1 MRITMAKTPALP
13 DIQDEIEHTL
23 GRTMPEVE
31 VLLAERPSPGT
42 VRVFIDRDP
51 GGVDLALCE
60 QVTRELAALRD
71 RYALEVSSPGLDR
84 PLTRPRHFARVV
96 GETVNVRTHQ
106 PVDGRKTFTGRLLH
120 AGDEHIDIDQDG
132 ETVRLSYPEIRR
144 SNLVFDP
151 PGGRA

>member
-1 MRITMAKTPALP
+1 MAKTPAFP
-13 DIQDEIEHTL
+13 DIQAEIVHTL
-23 GRTMPEVE
+23 ERTMPEVE
-31 VLLAERPSPGT
+31 VVLAERPSPGT

>member
-1 MRITMAKTPALP
+1 MALQT
-13 DIQDEIEHTL
+13 DVERTL
-23 GRTMPEVE
+23 RERVPEVE

>member
-1 MRITMAKTPALP
+1 MPKSPGFP
-13 DIQDEIEHTL
+13 DIQQEIERTL

-31 VLLAERPSPGT
+31 VVLAERSSPST
-42 VRVFIDRDP
+42 VRVFIDRDS

-84 PLTRPRHFARVV
+84 PLTKPRHFARVV
-96 GETVNVRTHQ
+96 GETVSVRTHE

-132 ETVRLSYPEIRR
+132 QTVRLSYPEIRR

>member
-1 MRITMAKTPALP
+1 MTKTPAFT
-13 DIQDEIEHTL
+13 DIQQEIEETL
-23 GRTMPEVE
+23 GKTMPEVE
-31 VLLAERPSPGT
+31 VLLAERPSAGR

-60 QVTRELAALRD
+60 QVTHELAGLRD

-96 GETVNVRTHQ
+96 GETVSVRTHQ
-106 PVDGRKTFTGRLLH
+106 AVDGRKTFTGRLLQ

-132 ETVRLSYPEIRR
+132 QTVRLSYPEIRR

-151 PGGRA
+151 AGGRA

>member
-1 MRITMAKTPALP
+1 
-13 DIQDEIEHTL
+13 
-23 GRTMPEVE
+23 
-31 VLLAERPSPGT
+31 